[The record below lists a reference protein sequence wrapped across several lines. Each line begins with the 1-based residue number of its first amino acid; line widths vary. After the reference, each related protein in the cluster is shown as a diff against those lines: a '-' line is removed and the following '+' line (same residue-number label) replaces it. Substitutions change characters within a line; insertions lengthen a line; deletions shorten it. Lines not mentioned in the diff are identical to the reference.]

1 MQYVKCAV
9 SVFILI
15 TPKRF
20 TFHNH
25 ICEFEL
31 HMMMSF
37 QLISVSYVS
46 TGDRV
51 GRGQPRV

>member
-20 TFHNH
+20 AFHNH